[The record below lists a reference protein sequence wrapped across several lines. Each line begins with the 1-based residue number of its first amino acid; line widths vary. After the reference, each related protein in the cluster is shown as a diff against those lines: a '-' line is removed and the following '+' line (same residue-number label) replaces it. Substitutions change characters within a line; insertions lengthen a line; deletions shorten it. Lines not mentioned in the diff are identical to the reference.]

1 MTRWQNANHKDAP
14 PSGHGSKANTD
25 VTTLKNKQTKKK
37 NTIGFCQLTRGM
49 QEYILVFLASS

>member
-37 NTIGFCQLTRGM
+37 KHYR
-49 QEYILVFLASS
+49 FLPTHQGNAGIHSSIPS